1 MAVEEIEKLFELYK
15 NDVWVWIGLGVLVVL
30 LVVFVAYKVVDE
42 RENIIYE
49 FHHGDHHG
57 SYDGLLM
64 TKKGLG
70 KVISKK
76 HVEGTLYR
84 YKIRLKQ

>member
-1 MAVEEIEKLFELYK
+1 MSVEEIEKLIELYK
-15 NDVWVWIGLGVLVVL
+15 NDVQVWIGVGLFIIL
-30 LVVFVAYKVVDE
+30 LTVIIAYRVVDE
-42 RENIIYE
+42 RENIVYE
-49 FHHGDHHG
+49 FHHGNHHG

-76 HVEGTLYR
+76 HVEGTLYM
-84 YKIRLKQ
+84 YKIRLLH